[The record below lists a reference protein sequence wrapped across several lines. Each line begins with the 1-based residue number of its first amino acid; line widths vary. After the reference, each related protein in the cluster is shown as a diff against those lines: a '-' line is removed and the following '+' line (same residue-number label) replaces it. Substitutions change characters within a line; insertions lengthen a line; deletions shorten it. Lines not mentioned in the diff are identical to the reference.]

1 MAKIAVVDDAAEVLA
16 LIGGILRAGG
26 HQVVTYADGV
36 GLEAKLAT
44 DRPDLLLLDV
54 VMPERN
60 GFQVLRSL
68 KKAPATRALPVMLVS
83 LKAQAVDV
91 EWGKLQ
97 GADDYLT
104 KPFTPEQL
112 LAAVDRLLPRAAP

>member
-26 HQVVTYADGV
+26 HQVVTYQDGV
-36 GLEAKLAT
+36 GLEQKLAAE
-44 DRPDLLLLDV
+44 RPDVLLLDV

-68 KKAPATRALPVMLVS
+68 KKDPLTKTLPVVLIS
-83 LKAQAVDV
+83 SKTEPTDI

-104 KPFTPEQL
+104 KPFTPRQL
-112 LAAVDRLLPRAAP
+112 LDSVDRFVQR

>member
-26 HQVVTYADGV
+26 HQVVTYANGV
-36 GLEAKLAT
+36 GLEAKLAA
-44 DRPDLLLLDV
+44 DHPDLLLLDV

>member
-26 HQVVTYADGV
+26 HQVVTYQDGV
-36 GLEAKLAT
+36 GLEQKLAA
-44 DRPDLLLLDV
+44 DRPDVLLLDI

-68 KKAPATRALPVMLVS
+68 KKDPATRALPVVLIS
-83 LKAQAVDV
+83 SKTEPTDV

-104 KPFTPEQL
+104 KPFTPRQL
-112 LAAVDRLLPRAAP
+112 LDSVDRCVQR

>member
-1 MAKIAVVDDAAEVLA
+1 MAKVAVVDDAAEVLA

-26 HQVVTYADGV
+26 HQVVTYPDGI
-36 GLEAKLAT
+36 GLEEKLAA
-44 DRPDLLLLDV
+44 DRPDVVLLDV

-60 GFQVLRSL
+60 GFQVLRGI
-68 KKAPATRALPVMLVS
+68 KKAPATRSLPVVLVS
-83 LKAQAVDV
+83 SKTQPTDV

-104 KPFTPEQL
+104 KPFTAQQL
-112 LAAVDRLLPRAAP
+112 LASVERVLPR

>member
-26 HQVVTYADGV
+26 HQVVTYEDGV
-36 GLEAKLAT
+36 GLEEKLAA
-44 DRPDLLLLDV
+44 DRPDVLLLDV

-68 KKAPATRALPVMLVS
+68 KKAAATRALPVVLVS
-83 LKAQAVDV
+83 SKAQPTDI

-104 KPFTPEQL
+104 KPFTPQQL
-112 LAAVDRLLPRAAP
+112 LASVDRLLPR

>member
-1 MAKIAVVDDAAEVLA
+1 MAKIAVVDDAADVLA
-16 LIGGILRAGG
+16 LIGGMLRAGG
-26 HQVVTYADGV
+26 HQVVTYLDGI
-36 GLEAKLAT
+36 GLEEKLAAE
-44 DRPDLLLLDV
+44 RPDVLLLDI

-68 KKAPATRALPVMLVS
+68 RKSPSTRSLPVVLVS
-83 LKAQAVDV
+83 SKREPSDV

-104 KPFTPEQL
+104 KPFTAQQL
-112 LAAVDRLLPRAAP
+112 LASVERVLPR

>member
-1 MAKIAVVDDAAEVLA
+1 MAKIAVVDDATEVLA

-26 HQVVTYADGV
+26 HQVITYADGI
-36 GLEAKLAT
+36 GLEQKLAAE
-44 DRPDLLLLDV
+44 RPDLLLLDI

-68 KKAPATRALPVMLVS
+68 KKDPATKELPVVLVS
-83 LKAQAVDV
+83 SKTQPTDI

-104 KPFTPEQL
+104 KPFTPRQL
-112 LAAVDRLLPRAAP
+112 LDSVDRFLHR